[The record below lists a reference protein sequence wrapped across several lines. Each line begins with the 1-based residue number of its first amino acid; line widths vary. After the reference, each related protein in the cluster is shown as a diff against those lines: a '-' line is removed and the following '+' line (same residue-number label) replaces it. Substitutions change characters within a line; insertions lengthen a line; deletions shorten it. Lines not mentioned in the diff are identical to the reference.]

1 LKHSLFSG
9 YSLFSL
15 AGIELFFCEFEKG
28 FSSSPFL
35 KEEGLKK
42 LDQQT
47 PPNFIN

>member
-1 LKHSLFSG
+1 VGHP
-9 YSLFSL
+9 LFSL

-42 LDQQT
+42 LDQQA
-47 PPNFIN
+47 PPKLIN